1 VTDGTWPDI
10 PPEVPPP
17 RHPELP
23 PEPEPARPTAP
34 PVPMVLPATRAR
46 DRSLADHRI
55 VLLLGPLD
63 HDLATRTAAEVM
75 TLDATGDG
83 EITLHMS
90 CPDGDLLAALML
102 AETIHLTAAPV
113 IAIARGVVGGVAL
126 APFAAAGRRTG
137 SSRATFR
144 MSEPHGSLS
153 GIASEVTAG
162 AEELRQHVDRLQ
174 TWLVEATGQPKA
186 TIAEDL
192 QRGRILDAADALA
205 YGLLDEITGRSE
217 TAGPERDGGPSETA
231 SSSERGPDS

>member
-1 VTDGTWPDI
+1 VTDGTWPEI

-17 RHPELP
+17 RRPDLPE
-23 PEPEPARPTAP
+23 EPEPARPTPP
-34 PVPMVLPATRAR
+34 PVPMVFPSTRPR

-90 CPDGDLLAALML
+90 CQDGDLLAALML

-113 IAIARGVVGGVAL
+113 VATVRGVVGGVAL
-126 APFAAAGRRTG
+126 APFAAADRRTG
-137 SSRATFR
+137 SSRATIR

-153 GIASEVTAG
+153 GVASEVSAG
-162 AEELRQHVDRLQ
+162 AEELRRHVDRLH
-174 TWLVEATGQPKA
+174 TWLAEATGQQKA
-186 TIAEDL
+186 TIVEDL
-192 QRGRILDAADALA
+192 RRGRILDAADALA
-205 YGLLDEITGRSE
+205 YGLLDEVTERSE
-217 TAGPERDGGPSETA
+217 AGPDA
-231 SSSERGPDS
+231 